1 MSKFKRENR
10 YLVLKRKDIEKYL
23 NREDKM
29 RLNRISRD
37 IANSRTD
44 DEKPPLECVVVESDW
59 PIYDS
64 VWAMVEDFATNHKE
78 GNEE

>member
-1 MSKFKRENR
+1 MFPSH
-10 YLVLKRKDIEKYL
+10 DQ
-23 NREDKM
+23 D

-59 PIYDS
+59 PIYEQ
-64 VWAMVEDFATNHKE
+64 VWDMVKGLATNHKE
-78 GNEE
+78 GNE